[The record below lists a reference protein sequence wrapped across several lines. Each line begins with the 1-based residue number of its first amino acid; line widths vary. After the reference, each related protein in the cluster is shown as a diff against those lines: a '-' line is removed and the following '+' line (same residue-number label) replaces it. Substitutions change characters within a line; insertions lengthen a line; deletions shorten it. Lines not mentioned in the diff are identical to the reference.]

1 MDRERLA
8 AEMARGEEARALLAH
23 PLLAAALAAVERHWT
38 RRWRSSRTEEAGL
51 REHAWQR
58 LAALDEVRGQ
68 IASHVRTGALAAH
81 QIDEEERRER

>member
-1 MDRERLA
+1 MDRERLT
-8 AEMARGEEARALLAH
+8 AEVARGEEARALLAH

-38 RRWRSSRTEEAGL
+38 GRWRSSRAEDSGL

-68 IASHVRTGALAAH
+68 IARHVQSGTLAAF
-81 QIDEEERRER
+81 QIDEQERRER